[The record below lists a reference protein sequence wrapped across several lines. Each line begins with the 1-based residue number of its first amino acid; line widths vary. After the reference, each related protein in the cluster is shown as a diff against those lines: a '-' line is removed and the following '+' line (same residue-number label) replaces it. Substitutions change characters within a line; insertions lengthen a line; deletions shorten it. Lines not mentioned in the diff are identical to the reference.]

1 MHDDQVVEM
10 YMALSL
16 RLMHEGVSPQLIAR
30 VALGNAV
37 HMFMEHHEGGL
48 RAARDYLQEKV
59 RELDALIDPPPAAIN

>member
-1 MHDDQVVEM
+1 
-10 YMALSL
+10 
-16 RLMHEGVSPQLIAR
+16 MHEGVSPQLIAR

-59 RELDALIDPPPAAIN
+59 RELDALIDPPPAAVN